1 MQMRIR
7 LLPSLDPIRIIQYSR
22 IDRPTPGIT
31 ILTTTTPSIR
41 TSVSTSTRLIIILI
55 IMISVST
62 KVAAGSERSAGRA
75 AAE

>member
-41 TSVSTSTRLIIILI
+41 TSVSTSTLIIILI

-62 KVAAGSERSAGRA
+62 KVAAGSEGSAGRA